1 MHCNLKARIKLFR
14 LLLQSFSTSLWFAEL
29 MVEMKG
35 YKVAAL
41 VFKYSP
47 LQGLGW
53 WREKSKRGVEDKVKD
68 IAV

>member
-1 MHCNLKARIKLFR
+1 MNALQLKSKDQVFR

-41 VFKYSP
+41 VFKY
-47 LQGLGW
+47 LFTAAGVGVVEG
-53 WREKSKRGVEDKVKD
+53 EKQAWS
-68 IAV
+68 

>member
-14 LLLQSFSTSLWFAEL
+14 LLLQPFSTSLWFAEL

-41 VFKYSP
+41 VFKY
-47 LQGLGW
+47 LFTAAGVGVVEG
-53 WREKSKRGVEDKVKD
+53 EKQAWS
-68 IAV
+68 

>member
-41 VFKYSP
+41 VFKY
-47 LQGLGW
+47 LFTAAGVGVVEG
-53 WREKSKRGVEDKVKD
+53 EKQAWS
-68 IAV
+68 